1 MSTSEEQEVLTSL
14 RAISEDIRTL
24 VVLVRELTIQQSAAD
39 QKALNQ
45 LVIMAHRRV

>member
-1 MSTSEEQEVLTSL
+1 MTPSEEQEMLGSL
-14 RAISEDIRTL
+14 KAISEDIRTL

-45 LVIMAHRRV
+45 LVTIAHRRV

>member
-1 MSTSEEQEVLTSL
+1 MTPAAEQEILTSVK
-14 RAISEDIRTL
+14 AISEDIRTL

-45 LVIMAHRRV
+45 LVTIAHRRV

>member
-45 LVIMAHRRV
+45 LVTIAHRRV